1 MFSRPTLGVQE
12 CDSVNVLTF
21 VALVIGLA
29 CLVGGAELLV
39 KGAATIAS
47 RLGIAPVIVGLTVV
61 AFGTSAPE
69 LAVSVSATLGDNADV
84 ALGNIVGSNI
94 GNVLLILGACAV
106 VGGLAVQ
113 QRIIRVDVPVLIVVS
128 IAAFVMSLDNS
139 IGRVDGIILVAGLLA
154 YAGWLIRE
162 ARNERTD
169 IVAEYAESV
178 ETLEGGAIERPLWF
192 NVGLV
197 VVGLVV
203 LVVGSQLL
211 VNSATDIAESA
222 GISELV
228 IGLTVVAIG
237 TSLPELATSILAAM
251 RGQRDIAV
259 GNVIGS
265 NLFNLMG
272 VLGLSSIVSSNGI
285 PVSDVS
291 LRLDLPVMLAATV
304 VLVPIIWNG
313 FEIQR
318 WEGLVLIS
326 FYALYVAYL
335 VLDASNSSAT
345 DVIGPAALIVTPLVA
360 MTFAVTG
367 FHGWRRH
374 RARSLG

>member
-1 MFSRPTLGVQE
+1 
-12 CDSVNVLTF
+12 VLTF
-21 VALVIGLA
+21 VALAIGLV
-29 CLVGGAELLV
+29 CLVAGAELLV
-39 KGAATIAS
+39 RGAATIAS

-69 LAVSVSATLGDNADV
+69 LAVSVSATLGGNADV
-84 ALGNIVGSNI
+84 ALGNVVGSNI
-94 GNVLLILGACAV
+94 GNVLLILGASAV

-113 QRIIRVDVPVLIVVS
+113 QRIIRVDIPVLIAVS
-128 IAAFVMSLDNS
+128 IAAFVMSLDNN
-139 IGRVDGIILVAGLLA
+139 IGRVDGIILLAGLLI
-154 YAGWLIRE
+154 YTGWLIRG
-162 ARNERTD
+162 ARNERPD

-178 ETLEGGAIERPLWF
+178 ETLEGASIERPLWF
-192 NVGLV
+192 NAGLV
-197 VVGLVV
+197 VAGLVV

-222 GISELV
+222 GVSQLV

-265 NLFNLMG
+265 NLFNLMS
-272 VLGLSSIVSSNGI
+272 VLGLSSIVSGKGI

-291 LRLDLPVMLAATV
+291 LRLDLPVMLAATI

-318 WEGLVLIS
+318 WEGFVLIS

-335 VLDASNSSAT
+335 VLDANNSSAT
-345 DVIGPAALIVTPLVA
+345 DVIGPAALIVTPLIA
-360 MTFAVTG
+360 MTFVVTG
-367 FHGWRRH
+367 FQGWRRH
-374 RARSLG
+374 RARRVD